1 MRIARVG
8 DDAIVLYD
16 RHAPIDI
23 DGCGRGRCSPLHL
36 PAQPSGVR
44 YSVIRFWG
52 MELCPNCGRTFG
64 YARADQTLYRGNSLQ
79 DATITFAEAEGLLLG

>member
-1 MRIARVG
+1 MAERALDSQHWSQRWMRIARVG
-8 DDAIVLYD
+8 ADAVVLYD

-23 DGCGRGRCSPLHL
+23 EGCGRGRCSPLHH

-52 MELCPNCGRTFG
+52 M
-64 YARADQTLYRGNSLQ
+64 
-79 DATITFAEAEGLLLG
+79 